1 MTGRCVLGS
10 SWPSGSTYSKRA
22 VTGCSGVGG
31 QKVHAARPVTS
42 PATMAV
48 AANGSIALPGW
59 PRRRDGLHC
68 SRTCA
73 VECAIEREP
82 GVADVANTLR
92 SILVK
97 AASEERRDA
106 RRESGWQ
113 QCPVRFA
120 SQHRGNDV
128 GDFLSGKGAPAGQ
141 HLVDHGAERPDVTAF
156 VDGFAPGLLRTHVGD
171 RPQQHAVRRHHGG

>member
-1 MTGRCVLGS
+1 MTGRCVPRELLAFGQHVLEAGS
-10 SWPSGSTYSKRA
+10 PWMFWSRRPKSPRRDARDESSDDGR
-22 VTGCSGVGG
+22 GG
-31 QKVHAARPVTS
+31 ERKH
-42 PATMAV
+42 
-48 AANGSIALPGW
+48 ALPGW

-128 GDFLSGKGAPAGQ
+128 GVFLSGKGAPAGQ

-156 VDGFAPGLLRTHVGD
+156 VDGFAPGLLRTHVGN